1 MHRSGTSALARGL
14 NCLDIDLGNALLGS
28 DAEAPTENPRGFF
41 EDRWALELS
50 DRVLSAIGMRWDSP
64 SVIDPLLWRSPAIES
79 LRLEAAIGLRERTDE
94 RSVWGFKNP
103 RTARLLP
110 FWQGVFDHVGVED
123 AYVLALRNP
132 LSIALSLERRNGFS
146 HAKSHLLW
154 LLHVAESVIH
164 TRGRSRTCVDY
175 DDLLEDPQRVLDRV
189 ATNLALPTSEQTPG
203 LLEAYQ
209 RDFISSELRHSIF
222 ETGDVDVDP
231 RVAQLARRAWGV
243 LERWA
248 AGEIGASDPVL
259 TREFNQIYRRVGE
272 LSPVLGY
279 LEDLENQYALLGVES
294 DRLSRET
301 EALEK
306 ETFEQREQ
314 VATLR
319 GERSGLLG
327 QIEQYHE
334 AAERWR
340 QDQQQL
346 QRGLDETRD
355 YADTAVATLSQ
366 RESDLDE
373 ARQALEETRGEL
385 ADLQRQHDEQARQRA
400 SEADAQRV
408 ALQAQESLIE
418 DGRVKLR
425 TLESQLEVEREALV
439 ALQDEDDARQQL
451 LGETEQAL
459 QTERASSAALREEAT
474 QRDKTAE
481 RTLQRLEET
490 QREATSLRE
499 GSATQ
504 EQSLRAVRGRLETA
518 EADLERARLTI
529 DEQRGSATR
538 TATALAGVEQRLN
551 EQESKRRLAE
561 QRLHEQESKRR
572 LAEQRLHEQA
582 AAAAEHNRDR
592 AARAHAWFH
601 GRLADAARE
610 ASALAE
616 MLEATRTWRYTRST
630 RRFSERVLWREPH
643 DTLSVVR
650 ERADALA
657 ALATSQE
664 RSLPALVESAEA
676 LEEATRDLVAD
687 RPLRGWRWLVRGL
700 YRAQL
705 RHPHEGPYE
714 QLLTRVLGITS
725 FIESWR
731 AGPIELDGAG

>member
-1 MHRSGTSALARGL
+1 
-14 NCLDIDLGNALLGS
+14 
-28 DAEAPTENPRGFF
+28 
-41 EDRWALELS
+41 
-50 DRVLSAIGMRWDSP
+50 MRWDSP
-64 SVIDPLLWRSPAIES
+64 SVIDPLLWRSPVIES

-94 RSVWGFKNP
+94 RSIWAFKNP

-110 FWQGVFDHVGVED
+110 FWQGVFNHVGVED

-132 LSIALSLERRNGFS
+132 LSVALSLERRNGFS

-175 DDLLEDPQRVLDRV
+175 DDLLEDPQRVIARV
-189 ATNLALPTSEQTPG
+189 ATTLALPTSEQTPG
-203 LLEAYQ
+203 LLETYQ

-222 ETGDVDVDP
+222 ETGDLDVDP

-366 RESDLDE
+366 RETELGE
-373 ARQALEETRGEL
+373 TRQALEETRGEL
-385 ADLQRQHDEQARQRA
+385 GDLQRQHDEQARQRA

-425 TLESQLEVEREALV
+425 TLESQLEVEREAQV
-439 ALQDEDDARQQL
+439 
-451 LGETEQAL
+451 T
-459 QTERASSAALREEAT
+459 LRDV
-474 QRDKTAE
+474 Q
-481 RTLQRLEET
+481 
-490 QREATSLRE
+490 
-499 GSATQ
+499 
-504 EQSLRAVRGRLETA
+504 GRLAIT
-518 EADLERARLTI
+518 EADLERAHRVI
-529 DEQRGSATR
+529 AEQRGSAER
-538 TATALAGVEQRLN
+538 TATELAGVERHLR
-551 EQESKRRLAE
+551 EQESQRRLAE
-561 QRLHEQESKRR
+561 RR
-572 LAEQRLHEQA
+572 LIEQTTA
-582 AAAAEHNRDR
+582 ATERERDR
-592 AARAHAWFH
+592 VARAHAWFH
-601 GRLADAARE
+601 GQLADAARE
-610 ASALAE
+610 VAALTEA
-616 MLEATRTWRYTRST
+616 LESTRTWRSAHST
-630 RRFSERVLWREPH
+630 RRLSERLLWRAPY

-650 ERADALA
+650 ERAAALA
-657 ALATSQE
+657 ALAEAQE
-664 RSLPALVESAEA
+664 RSLSELVESVEA
-676 LEEATRDLVAD
+676 LEEATRDLAAD
-687 RPLRGWRWLVRGL
+687 RPFRGWRWLIRRM
-700 YRAQL
+700 YRSQL
-705 RHPHEGPYE
+705 RHQPEGPYE
-714 QLLTRVLGITS
+714 QLLTRALGIAR
-725 FIESWR
+725 FIETWR
-731 AGPIELDGAG
+731 AGPIELDEAN